1 MLRGTAAVSSNQG
14 RDASASGREVFS
26 DPIRSVGRDD
36 TLRRYVE
43 RGEWRVGKV
52 CHLLSLVSAGLGAG
66 RGLLIC
72 PHRTQIFTQTRA
84 QTHAHTQ
91 TSKERH
97 TYANT
102 QTHTHIH
109 TQINKQTSK
118 KESETGPFCSVGST
132 LTSMP
137 HSDNDFCCKPHRPNM
152 VSVRTYCLGVRF
164 QQTCHLSLTHVHHMP
179 TAPPRTC
186 PSFPVVSR
194 VMFQCWH
201 LAHQVSSAG
210 QSVCC
215 PRQEWGSRIR
225 FVILAKGVTMLSLI
239 HI

>member
-1 MLRGTAAVSSNQG
+1 MHSALCSSRSSSFLFFIFSFFGERDQLRQERQVKRN
-14 RDASASGREVFS
+14 
-26 DPIRSVGRDD
+26 
-36 TLRRYVE
+36 VE
-43 RGEWRVGKV
+43 RRERRNARASTYT
-52 CHLLSLVSAGLGAG
+52 HTHA
-66 RGLLIC
+66 
-72 PHRTQIFTQTRA
+72 HTRA

-225 FVILAKGVTMLSLI
+225 FVILAKGVTMR
-239 HI
+239 